1 VRDHLPECPV
11 PAMEAGHGPLHPE
24 DAEANCICDWLRA
37 CEQRVR
43 DEILTAAYESAPAQV
58 RQDEVAR
65 LYNIGFA
72 DALDAA
78 REAVESIRDA
88 IYTHY
93 RISCEPPGKVDW
105 SQHRM
110 CDPINEVLTAIDA
123 LRGEQP

>member
-1 VRDHLPECPV
+1 MSAHLPECI
-11 PAMEAGHGPLHPE
+11 HPQRDYPCSWCQE
-24 DAEANCICDWLRA
+24 IDCECPCVCDRLRS

-78 REAVESIRDA
+78 REAVLAYADD
-88 IYTHY
+88 TH
-93 RISCEPPGKVDW
+93 
-105 SQHRM
+105 QHVGMLKCWPENGDR
-110 CDPINEVLTAIDA
+110 CDITAA
-123 LRGEQP
+123 LRVAAQRIDDLREDTK